1 MTPPNAPTVGH
12 PPSVPPYRPPM
23 NRTLDTIWAF
33 IEKRVGTEKWAMR
46 PQPDFSFNPSYW
58 TGAFVANAFLVQVT
72 TGLLLLFY
80 YVPSTASAT
89 AGAPPEAWASTNYI
103 IHGVPL
109 GWLLLS
115 AHLYGAYATIF
126 LAFVHFFRG
135 FYAGVYKPP
144 RELSWMI
151 GTLLLAAML
160 GMGFTGYLLPYTA
173 LSVGATDVGI
183 ALTLSVPGIGP
194 PTAKLILADGT
205 PQGLLSR
212 MFALHVVAIPLALAA
227 LLYAHISLFEIHGIS
242 PRASSD
248 PRAKRVLVHEDD
260 HRMGRFF
267 PKVFFYMTKWALF
280 YAGLL
285 VMMAAAWPV
294 TLAAYYGS
302 SSSSAASP
310 EPDWYFLW
318 LYKLADFQYVS
329 PFVAVGTVTA
339 VLIFILFL
347 PWISQIFPF
356 LDGGRKTHPR
366 DRPVM
371 LGVANFLVG
380 FFILMTVWGGIM
392 PGVVIPAAFYATYL
406 GALAAVNAVVIFAL
420 YMMYRASYRARVA
433 AKEGRRRSLAHSA
446 SARPT
451 TPASL
456 PSPSGPAAARPAS
469 LSPASGPTSS
479 GAPLLAPVPPKG
491 EAVTHG

>member
-1 MTPPNAPTVGH
+1 MTESAGTAPRR
-12 PPSVPPYRPPM
+12 PSAAGPAVAEYRPPF
-23 NRTLDTIWAF
+23 NRTLDKIWDF
-33 IEKRVGTEKWAMR
+33 IEVRVGTKKWGMR
-46 PQPDFSFNPSYW
+46 PQPDFTFNPAYW
-58 TGAFVANAFLVQVT
+58 TGAFVANAFLIQVT

-80 YVPSTASAT
+80 YIPSYSSASP
-89 AGAPPEAWASTNYI
+89 GGPPEAWSSTYYI

-144 RELSWMI
+144 RELSWMV

-160 GMGFTGYLLPYTA
+160 GMGFTGYLLPFTA

-183 ALTLSVPGIGP
+183 ALTMSVPGIGP
-194 PTAKLILADGT
+194 PTAKLILGDGT
-205 PQGLLSR
+205 YQGLLSR

-227 LLYAHISLFEIHGIS
+227 LLYAHISLFEIHGIA
-242 PRASSD
+242 PKATSD
-248 PRAKRVLVHEDD
+248 PRAKRVFTHEDD
-260 HRMGRFF
+260 AKMGRFF

-294 TLAAYYGS
+294 ALAPPFGS
-302 SSSSAASP
+302 SSASGSSP

-339 VLIFILFL
+339 VIAFILFL
-347 PWISQIFPF
+347 PWIVQVFPF
-356 LDGGRKTHPR
+356 LDGGKKTHPR

-371 LGVANFLVG
+371 LGVANFLAG

-392 PGVVIPAAFYATYL
+392 PGVVIPASFYALYL
-406 GALAAVNAVVIFAL
+406 GTLAGVNALVIFVM
-420 YMMYRASYRARVA
+420 YWMYRASYRARVA
-433 AKEGRRRSLAHSA
+433 AKFGRRPLPGMAGAGRV
-446 SARPT
+446 
-451 TPASL
+451 L
-456 PSPSGPAAARPAS
+456 PSPVPSPSPAAVAVTSVHSAP
-469 LSPASGPTSS
+469 LSGGAKASGE
-479 GAPLLAPVPPKG
+479 APLHA
-491 EAVTHG
+491 

>member
-1 MTPPNAPTVGH
+1 MTGTGGGGSAHGRPAS
-12 PPSVPPYRPPM
+12 PSVPEYRPTL
-23 NRTLDTIWAF
+23 NRVLDRIWDFVEVRA
-33 IEKRVGTEKWAMR
+33 GTKKWAMR

-58 TGAFVANAFLVQVT
+58 TGAFVANAFVVQVT

-80 YVPSTASAT
+80 YIPSASPTT
-89 AGAPPEAWASTNYI
+89 AGGPPAAWASTYYI

-144 RELSWMI
+144 RELSWMV

-160 GMGFTGYLLPYTA
+160 GMGFTGYLLPFTA
-173 LSVGATDVGI
+173 LSVGATNVGV

-194 PTAKLILADGT
+194 PTARLILSDGT
-205 PQGLLSR
+205 YQGLLSR

-227 LLYAHISLFEIHGIS
+227 LLYAHISLFEIHGIA
-242 PRASSD
+242 PKASSD
-248 PRAKRVLVHEDD
+248 PRAKRIFTHQDD
-260 HRMGRFF
+260 AKLGTFF
-267 PKVFFYMTKWALF
+267 PKVFFYMIKWALF

-285 VMMAAAWPV
+285 LMMAASWPV
-294 TLAAYYGS
+294 PLAPAFGS
-302 SSSSAASP
+302 SSAGGASP

-329 PFVAVGTVTA
+329 PFVAVGTVTS

-356 LDGGRKTHPR
+356 LDGGKKTHPR

-371 LGVANFLVG
+371 LGVGNFLIG
-380 FFILMTVWGGIM
+380 FFILMTVWGGVM
-392 PGVVIPAAFYATYL
+392 PGVVIPATMYGLYV
-406 GALAAVNAVVIFAL
+406 GAIAGVNALVIFVL
-420 YMMYRASYRARVA
+420 YWMYRTSYRARVA
-433 AKEGRRRSLAHSA
+433 AKEGRRRLSLGA
-446 SARPT
+446 
-451 TPASL
+451 
-456 PSPSGPAAARPAS
+456 
-469 LSPASGPTSS
+469 PASGAPVTSKS
-479 GAPLLAPVPPKG
+479 TPAPVPVAASATG
-491 EAVTHG
+491 EVATHG